1 MCVSHAPYYVRA
13 CVTTKK
19 KEKDE
24 EKRREEKVEPIKRS
38 RETAVNRSDYGGFR
52 IIQYILQCSLYCIS
66 VQPPC
71 CTIVGIHKYR

>member
-1 MCVSHAPYYVRA
+1 MSVRECVSHAPYYVRA

-24 EKRREEKVEPIKRS
+24 ERRREEKVEPIKRS

-52 IIQYILQCSLYCIS
+52 IIQYILQCSCIQQGI
-66 VQPPC
+66 VQPP
-71 CTIVGIHKYR
+71 